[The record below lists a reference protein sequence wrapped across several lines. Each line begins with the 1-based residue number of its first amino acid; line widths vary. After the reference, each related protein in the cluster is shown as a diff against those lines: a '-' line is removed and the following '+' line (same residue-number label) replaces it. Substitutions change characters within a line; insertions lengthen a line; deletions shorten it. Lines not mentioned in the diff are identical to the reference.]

1 MQGDMEN
8 AALGTFEFLIN
19 GLTLGLVDL
28 TDDGDTPRSTNFDD
42 TLAYYQAEHGFY
54 IVLPVLG
61 PGTVR
66 SHTGWVV
73 NSLTNPFHFATTPAA
88 ATISA
93 VNTPVRIVTFR
104 GNNFEYINDIKYQSL
119 DAYARVRSI
128 YLQYDHADEN
138 QANEDKED
146 VFDSFIEATE

>member
-1 MQGDMEN
+1 
-8 AALGTFEFLIN
+8 
-19 GLTLGLVDL
+19 
-28 TDDGDTPRSTNFDD
+28 
-42 TLAYYQAEHGFY
+42 
-54 IVLPVLG
+54 
-61 PGTVR
+61 
-66 SHTGWVV
+66 
-73 NSLTNPFHFATTPAA
+73 LTNPFHFATTPAA